1 MNNSQILEN
10 ALNTGKLVSFIR
22 GGQKESNVKII
33 ALNSDDICN
42 KDFIFETKSG
52 QRFNGFENNIIIL

>member
-1 MNNSQILEN
+1 MNNRQILEN
-10 ALNTGKLVSFIR
+10 ALNTGKSISFLR

-33 ALNSDDICN
+33 SLKSDDVCN